1 MPVGRR
7 QALKRDRVPREIEIG
22 AELLEEVRAEEE
34 VDVERRLP
42 AGDEVHLVVRHDRDR
57 DVLDDD
63 VADRQRFEEAELDLD
78 RLAEEA
84 VELAGELAEPLDRKR
99 IGELA

>member
-1 MPVGRR
+1 M
-7 QALKRDRVPREIEIG
+7 
-22 AELLEEVRAEEE
+22 
-34 VDVERRLP
+34 
-42 AGDEVHLVVRHDRDR
+42 HLVVRHDRDR